1 MFYSHALKLYKF
13 IKMERNQNIHII
25 GMPFSSDLLRLT
37 TPTVLQNGNS
47 HFTRIVFD
55 DSPLY
60 FQTPRC
66 ETKQGIVTTT
76 TKKTYYDLVLDSN
89 SETSHS
95 PKEFKA
101 FVEWMQT
108 LEDAV
113 IKLLH
118 SNGKLWFRDPLSEDD
133 VRGLFASPL
142 KPLKGG
148 NQLSLRVN
156 VPTSVTRANA
166 CTVFDESEKPVH
178 LSYLTPEHQ
187 IISIIE
193 VLGVRF
199 TSSSFQ
205 MDLSCKQIAAVSN
218 QPLFQSCVIKKDVSL
233 YSYAPTTSA
242 ISTATTTATATATAT
257 ATPGSGKREDTELKQ
272 LLETDIIIEP
282 QEPPIIIHDP
292 LKIYYSLYKAALKRA
307 KDAKRMSIQAF
318 LDAKN
323 IKNKYNLDIY
333 DEDYNDD
340 DDDDDDDDDANN
352 DSQKENDDKDDI
364 DNEDNDDDNDNDND
378 ECTRENGLDSDSETE
393 SQTSETSETTGKPPI
408 KIIGNENI
416 SISIEEVLTSK

>member
-1 MFYSHALKLYKF
+1 
-13 IKMERNQNIHII
+13 MERQNQNIHII
-25 GMPFSSDLLRLT
+25 GMPFSFDLLRLT

-55 DSPLY
+55 ESPLY

-101 FVEWMQT
+101 FVEWMQA

-205 MDLSCKQIAAVSN
+205 LDLSCKQIAAVSN
-218 QPLFQSCVIKKDVSL
+218 QPLFQSCVIKKDASI
-233 YSYAPTTSA
+233 YSYASPTSATTS
-242 ISTATTTATATATAT
+242 SVTGATATSVTAVN
-257 ATPGSGKREDTELKQ
+257 PGSGELKP
-272 LLETDIIIEP
+272 LLETDIIIE
-282 QEPPIIIHDP
+282 QEPPISIHDP

-340 DDDDDDDDDANN
+340 DNDDDDDDDDDN
-352 DSQKENDDKDDI
+352 ENDQV
-364 DNEDNDDDNDNDND
+364 DNDNDNDNDND
-378 ECTRENGLDSDSETE
+378 EVKRDDGLDSDSD
-393 SQTSETSETTGKPPI
+393 SNSCSSETSETAGKPPI

>member
-1 MFYSHALKLYKF
+1 
-13 IKMERNQNIHII
+13 
-25 GMPFSSDLLRLT
+25 MPFSADLLRLT

-193 VLGVRF
+193 VLGIRF

-218 QPLFQSCVIKKDVSL
+218 QPLFQSCVIKKDVSI
-233 YSYAPTTSA
+233 YSYPS
-242 ISTATTTATATATAT
+242 ATATATSTTTIAT
-257 ATPGSGKREDTELKQ
+257 ATATTSAIPGTGKKEDTSELKP
-272 LLETDIIIEP
+272 LLETDIIIE
-282 QEPPIIIHDP
+282 QESPIIIHDP

-340 DDDDDDDDDANN
+340 DDDDNDDDDNN
-352 DSQKENDDKDDI
+352 ENDQV
-364 DNEDNDDDNDNDND
+364 DNDND
-378 ECTRENGLDSDSETE
+378 EVKRDDGLDSDSETE
-393 SQTSETSETTGKPPI
+393 SQTSETSETAGKPPI

>member
-1 MFYSHALKLYKF
+1 
-13 IKMERNQNIHII
+13 MERQIQNIHII

-193 VLGVRF
+193 VLGIRF

-218 QPLFQSCVIKKDVSL
+218 QPLFQSCVIKKDASI
-233 YSYAPTTSA
+233 YSYASA
-242 ISTATTTATATATAT
+242 AATATATREAI
-257 ATPGSGKREDTELKQ
+257 PGTVKKEDTGELKP
-272 LLETDIIIEP
+272 LLETDIIIE
-282 QEPPIIIHDP
+282 QEPPISIHDP

-333 DEDYNDD
+333 DQDYNDD
-340 DDDDDDDDDANN
+340 DDDDDADDDEDEHN
-352 DSQKENDDKDDI
+352 DEYVNDV
-364 DNEDNDDDNDNDND
+364 NNDNDND
-378 ECTRENGLDSDSETE
+378 EDKPHDDLDSDSESE
-393 SQTSETSETTGKPPI
+393 SQTSETSETAGKPPI

>member
-1 MFYSHALKLYKF
+1 
-13 IKMERNQNIHII
+13 MERQNQNIHII
-25 GMPFSSDLLRLT
+25 GMPFSTDLLRLT
-37 TPTVLQNGNS
+37 TPTVMQNGNS

-101 FVEWMQT
+101 FVEWMQA

-178 LSYLTPEHQ
+178 LSYLTPEHH

-205 MDLSCKQIAAVSN
+205 LDLSSKQIAVVSK
-218 QPLFQSCVIKKDVSL
+218 QPLFQNCLIKKDTSV
-233 YSYAPTTSA
+233 YAAAAPTVTAIPISPMEGVTTNPGTVTS
-242 ISTATTTATATATAT
+242 
-257 ATPGSGKREDTELKQ
+257 KKEDAGELKP
-272 LLETDIIIEP
+272 LLETDIVIE
-282 QEPPIIIHDP
+282 QQDPPINIHDP

-307 KDAKRMSIQAF
+307 RDAKRMSIQAF

-333 DEDYNDD
+333 DDDYNDD
-340 DDDDDDDDDANN
+340 DENDDDA
-352 DSQKENDDKDDI
+352 DVDKHSI
-364 DNEDNDDDNDNDND
+364 NANDNTVKDGSNHKD
-378 ECTRENGLDSDSETE
+378 SVLDSVSNSESDSE
-393 SQTSETSETTGKPPI
+393 SGSDSGSGSGSETSETSGKPPI

-416 SISIEEVLTSK
+416 SISIEEILTSK

>member
-1 MFYSHALKLYKF
+1 
-13 IKMERNQNIHII
+13 MERQNQNIHII
-25 GMPFSSDLLRLT
+25 GMPFSADLLRLT

-55 DSPLY
+55 ESPLY

-178 LSYLTPEHQ
+178 LGYLTPDHQ

-205 MDLSCKQIAAVSN
+205 LDLSCKQIAAVSN
-218 QPLFQSCVIKKDVSL
+218 EPLFQSCVIKKDASI
-233 YSYAPTTSA
+233 YSYASPTSA
-242 ISTATTTATATATAT
+242 TTATATTSTSVTAI
-257 ATPGSGKREDTELKQ
+257 PGPGKKDETGELKP
-272 LLETDIIIEP
+272 LLETDIIIE
-282 QEPPIIIHDP
+282 QEPPISIHDP

-340 DDDDDDDDDANN
+340 DNDDDDDDDD
-352 DSQKENDDKDDI
+352 DEDDPGDQV
-364 DNEDNDDDNDNDND
+364 DNDDNDNDND
-378 ECTRENGLDSDSETE
+378 NEVKHDDDLDSDSD
-393 SQTSETSETTGKPPI
+393 SHSCSSETSETAGKPPI

>member
-1 MFYSHALKLYKF
+1 
-13 IKMERNQNIHII
+13 MERQNQNIHII

-55 DSPLY
+55 ESPLY

-101 FVEWMQT
+101 FVEWMQA

-205 MDLSCKQIAAVSN
+205 LDLSCKQIAAVSN
-218 QPLFQSCVIKKDVSL
+218 QPLFQSCVIKKDASI
-233 YSYAPTTSA
+233 YSYASATSATTST
-242 ISTATTTATATATAT
+242 SVTGATATSVTAVN
-257 ATPGSGKREDTELKQ
+257 PGSGELKP
-272 LLETDIIIEP
+272 LLETDIIIE
-282 QEPPIIIHDP
+282 QEPPISIHDP

-340 DDDDDDDDDANN
+340 DNDDDDDDDDDN
-352 DSQKENDDKDDI
+352 ENDQV
-364 DNEDNDDDNDNDND
+364 DNDNDNDNDND
-378 ECTRENGLDSDSETE
+378 EVNRHDGLDSDSD
-393 SQTSETSETTGKPPI
+393 SNSCSSETSETAGKPPI

>member
-1 MFYSHALKLYKF
+1 
-13 IKMERNQNIHII
+13 
-25 GMPFSSDLLRLT
+25 MPFSSDLLRLT

-205 MDLSCKQIAAVSN
+205 LDLSCKQIAAVSN
-218 QPLFQSCVIKKDVSL
+218 QPLFQSCVIKKDASI
-233 YSYAPTTSA
+233 YSYASPTSATTSTSVTA
-242 ISTATTTATATATAT
+242 I
-257 ATPGSGKREDTELKQ
+257 PGPGKKEETGELKP
-272 LLETDIIIEP
+272 LLEADIIIE
-282 QEPPIIIHDP
+282 QEPPISIHDP

-307 KDAKRMSIQAF
+307 RDAKRMSIQAF

-340 DDDDDDDDDANN
+340 DSDDDDDDDDE
-352 DSQKENDDKDDI
+352 ENDQV
-364 DNEDNDDDNDNDND
+364 DNDNDDGNDNDND
-378 ECTRENGLDSDSETE
+378 EVKHDDDSDSH
-393 SQTSETSETTGKPPI
+393 SCSSETSETAGKPPI

>member
-1 MFYSHALKLYKF
+1 
-13 IKMERNQNIHII
+13 MERQNIHII

-178 LSYLTPEHQ
+178 LNYLTPEHQ

-193 VLGVRF
+193 VLGIRF

-205 MDLSCKQIAAVSN
+205 LDLSCKQIAAVSN
-218 QPLFQSCVIKKDVSL
+218 QPMFQSCVIKKDASI
-233 YSYAPTTSA
+233 YSYASA
-242 ISTATTTATATATAT
+242 EATASATASATATSVIEKEEPARNKNRHEL
-257 ATPGSGKREDTELKQ
+257 GELKP
-272 LLETDIIIEP
+272 LLETDIIISGSAEK
-282 QEPPIIIHDP
+282 EPPISIHDP

-340 DDDDDDDDDANN
+340 DDDDDDDDDH
-352 DSQKENDDKDDI
+352 DDKHDD
-364 DNEDNDDDNDNDND
+364 EDARVVDNDNDND
-378 ECTRENGLDSDSETE
+378 NNDEVKRDDGLDSDSD
-393 SQTSETSETTGKPPI
+393 SDSKSCSSETSETAGKPPI

-416 SISIEEVLTSK
+416 SISIEEILTSKYEPLDK

>member
-1 MFYSHALKLYKF
+1 
-13 IKMERNQNIHII
+13 MERQHIHII
-25 GMPFSSDLLRLT
+25 GMPFSADLLRLT
-37 TPTVLQNGNS
+37 TPTVLQNGSS
-47 HFTRIVFD
+47 HFTRIVLD

-108 LEDAV
+108 LEDAI

-205 MDLSCKQIAAVSN
+205 LDLSCKQIAAVSN
-218 QPLFQSCVIKKDVSL
+218 QPLFQSCVIKKDASI
-233 YSYAPTTSA
+233 YSYASAATATSA
-242 ISTATTTATATATAT
+242 TATTTTATSTTAT
-257 ATPGSGKREDTELKQ
+257 STTIPETGELKP
-272 LLETDIIIEP
+272 LLETDIIINGSE
-282 QEPPIIIHDP
+282 QDSPINIHDP

-333 DEDYNDD
+333 DEDYNDNDSD
-340 DDDDDDDDDANN
+340 DDDDDDDDEAGNN
-352 DSQKENDDKDDI
+352 DNGNDDEIDCDINNGGSNSESNHKDSD
-364 DNEDNDDDNDNDND
+364 
-378 ECTRENGLDSDSETE
+378 LDSDDSH
-393 SQTSETSETTGKPPI
+393 SSKTSETSGKPPI

-416 SISIEEVLTSK
+416 SISIEEVLT

>member
-1 MFYSHALKLYKF
+1 
-13 IKMERNQNIHII
+13 MERQNQNIHII

-89 SETSHS
+89 SETSHY

-178 LSYLTPEHQ
+178 LGYLTPEHQ

-205 MDLSCKQIAAVSN
+205 LDLSCKQIAAVSN
-218 QPLFQSCVIKKDVSL
+218 QPLFQSCVIKKDASI
-233 YSYAPTTSA
+233 YSYAYP
-242 ISTATTTATATATAT
+242 TATATETATATATAT
-257 ATPGSGKREDTELKQ
+257 ATRAAITGSVKKEDTGELKP
-272 LLETDIIIEP
+272 LLETDIIIE
-282 QEPPIIIHDP
+282 QEPPISIHDP

-340 DDDDDDDDDANN
+340 DDDDDDDDD
-352 DSQKENDDKDDI
+352 ENDDDD
-364 DNEDNDDDNDNDND
+364 DENDQVDNDNDND
-378 ECTRENGLDSDSETE
+378 EDNPHDDLDSDSESE
-393 SQTSETSETTGKPPI
+393 SQTSETSETAGKPPI

>member
-1 MFYSHALKLYKF
+1 
-13 IKMERNQNIHII
+13 MERQNQNIHII

-47 HFTRIVFD
+47 HLTRIVFD

-187 IISIIE
+187 VISIIE
-193 VLGVRF
+193 VLGIRF

-218 QPLFQSCVIKKDVSL
+218 QPLFQSCVIKKDASI
-233 YSYAPTTSA
+233 YSYAS
-242 ISTATTTATATATAT
+242 ATATATAT
-257 ATPGSGKREDTELKQ
+257 VTANPVPVKKEDTGELKP
-272 LLETDIIIEP
+272 LLETDIIIE
-282 QEPPIIIHDP
+282 QEPPISIHDP

-333 DEDYNDD
+333 DDEDYNDD
-340 DDDDDDDDDANN
+340 DDDDDDDDDGDDGDNGDGNNHNNENAN
-352 DSQKENDDKDDI
+352 KDN
-364 DNEDNDDDNDNDND
+364 DNEDGGVVNSGSNSDS
-378 ECTRENGLDSDSETE
+378 DSDSETE
-393 SQTSETSETTGKPPI
+393 SQTSETSETAGKPPI

-416 SISIEEVLTSK
+416 SISIEEVLTSRNL

>member
-1 MFYSHALKLYKF
+1 
-13 IKMERNQNIHII
+13 
-25 GMPFSSDLLRLT
+25 
-37 TPTVLQNGNS
+37 
-47 HFTRIVFD
+47 
-55 DSPLY
+55 
-60 FQTPRC
+60 
-66 ETKQGIVTTT
+66 
-76 TKKTYYDLVLDSN
+76 
-89 SETSHS
+89 
-95 PKEFKA
+95 
-101 FVEWMQT
+101 MQT

-205 MDLSCKQIAAVSN
+205 LDLSCKQIAAVSN
-218 QPLFQSCVIKKDVSL
+218 QPLFQSCVIKKDASI
-233 YSYAPTTSA
+233 YSYASATS
-242 ISTATTTATATATAT
+242 ATATATAT
-257 ATPGSGKREDTELKQ
+257 TTTAIPGVKKEDTGELKP
-272 LLETDIIIEP
+272 LLETDIIINGSE
-282 QEPPIIIHDP
+282 QESPINIHDP

-333 DEDYNDD
+333 DEDYND
-340 DDDDDDDDDANN
+340 N
-352 DSQKENDDKDDI
+352 DSDDE
-364 DNEDNDDDNDNDND
+364 EDGNNDNDND
-378 ECTRENGLDSDSETE
+378 GEVECDINNGGSSSDSNHKDSDSDDLDD
-393 SQTSETSETTGKPPI
+393 SDDSDSNHSSETSETSGKPPI

-416 SISIEEVLTSK
+416 SISIEEVLT

>member
-1 MFYSHALKLYKF
+1 
-13 IKMERNQNIHII
+13 MERQRIHII
-25 GMPFSSDLLRLT
+25 GMPFSAELLRLT
-37 TPTVLQNGNS
+37 TPTVLQNGSS
-47 HFTRIVFD
+47 HFTRILLD

-76 TKKTYYDLVLDSN
+76 TKKTYYDLILDSN

-95 PKEFKA
+95 PNEFKA

-113 IKLLH
+113 VKLLH

-156 VPTSVTRANA
+156 VPTSIGRVNA

-205 MDLSCKQIAAVSN
+205 LDLSCKQIAAVSS
-218 QPLFQSCVIKKDVSL
+218 QPLFQSCMIKKDASI
-233 YSYAPTTSA
+233 YSYASS
-242 ISTATTTATATATAT
+242 IATTTATTATAT
-257 ATPGSGKREDTELKQ
+257 TATTDSQAGKKEETSELKP
-272 LLETDIIIEP
+272 LLETDIIIE
-282 QEPPIIIHDP
+282 QEPAISIHDP
-292 LKIYYSLYKAALKRA
+292 LKVYYSLYKAALKRA
-307 KDAKRMSIQAF
+307 RDAKRTSIQAF
-318 LDAKN
+318 LDARN
-323 IKNKYNLDIY
+323 IKNKYNLDVY
-333 DEDYNDD
+333 DEDNDD
-340 DDDDDDDDDANN
+340 DDDDDYDDDDH
-352 DSQKENDDKDDI
+352 DDHDHDDDKENTHEDDP
-364 DNEDNDDDNDNDND
+364 DNDNEVKHD
-378 ECTRENGLDSDSETE
+378 GDSDSD
-393 SQTSETSETTGKPPI
+393 SDSDSHSCSSETSETAGKPPI

>member
-1 MFYSHALKLYKF
+1 
-13 IKMERNQNIHII
+13 MERQNQNIHII
-25 GMPFSSDLLRLT
+25 GMPFSADLLRLT

-47 HFTRIVFD
+47 HFTRIMLD

-178 LSYLTPEHQ
+178 LSYVTPEHQ

-193 VLGVRF
+193 VLGIRF

-205 MDLSCKQIAAVSN
+205 LDLSCKQIAAVSN
-218 QPLFQSCVIKKDVSL
+218 QPLFQSCVIKKDASI
-233 YSYAPTTSA
+233 YSYASA
-242 ISTATTTATATATAT
+242 TATSTATGTATSIATSIATTATATATAT
-257 ATPGSGKREDTELKQ
+257 TAANPGSGELKP
-272 LLETDIIIEP
+272 LLEADIIIE
-282 QEPPIIIHDP
+282 QEPPISIHDP

-340 DDDDDDDDDANN
+340 DDDDDDDNDDDDNN
-352 DSQKENDDKDDI
+352 ENDQV
-364 DNEDNDDDNDNDND
+364 DNDNDNDNDND
-378 ECTRENGLDSDSETE
+378 EVKREDGLDSDSD
-393 SQTSETSETTGKPPI
+393 SNSCSSETSETAGKPPI

>member
-1 MFYSHALKLYKF
+1 
-13 IKMERNQNIHII
+13 MERQNIHII

-47 HFTRIVFD
+47 HFTRIVLD

-66 ETKQGIVTTT
+66 ETKQGIITTT

-89 SETSHS
+89 SDTSHS

-205 MDLSCKQIAAVSN
+205 MDLSCKQIAVVSN
-218 QPLFQSCVIKKDVSL
+218 QPLFQSCVIKKDASI
-233 YSYAPTTSA
+233 YSYAS
-242 ISTATTTATATATAT
+242 ATATATT
-257 ATPGSGKREDTELKQ
+257 ATTIPGVKKEDTGELELKP
-272 LLETDIIIEP
+272 LLETDIIINGSE
-282 QEPPIIIHDP
+282 QESPINIHDP

-333 DEDYNDD
+333 DEDYNDNDSDDEEDGNNDND
-340 DDDDDDDDDANN
+340 DDDDGEVECDINN
-352 DSQKENDDKDDI
+352 GGSSSDSNHK
-364 DNEDNDDDNDNDND
+364 
-378 ECTRENGLDSDSETE
+378 DSDSDD
-393 SQTSETSETTGKPPI
+393 SDSNHSHSSETSETSGKPPI

-416 SISIEEVLTSK
+416 SISIEEVLT

>member
-1 MFYSHALKLYKF
+1 
-13 IKMERNQNIHII
+13 MERQNQNIHII
-25 GMPFSSDLLRLT
+25 GMPFSCDLLRLT

-76 TKKTYYDLVLDSN
+76 TTKKTYYDLVLDSN

-101 FVEWMQT
+101 FVEWLQT

-193 VLGVRF
+193 VLGIRF

-218 QPLFQSCVIKKDVSL
+218 QPLFQSCVIKKDASI
-233 YSYAPTTSA
+233 YGYASA
-242 ISTATTTATATATAT
+242 TATSTATATATRSAI
-257 ATPGSGKREDTELKQ
+257 PGSIKKEDTGELKP
-272 LLETDIIIEP
+272 LLETDIIIE
-282 QEPPIIIHDP
+282 QEPPISIHDP

-340 DDDDDDDDDANN
+340 DDDDDENDDDD
-352 DSQKENDDKDDI
+352 DENDKV
-364 DNEDNDDDNDNDND
+364 DNDDDNDEDNPHD
-378 ECTRENGLDSDSETE
+378 DLDSDSESE
-393 SQTSETSETTGKPPI
+393 SQTSETSETAGKPPI
-408 KIIGNENI
+408 KIVGNENI
-416 SISIEEVLTSK
+416 SILIEEVLTSK